1 MLSLQKQ
8 EQQMTANHTNT
19 ALTVQTANTTNNTN
33 TNRTINA
40 SNNQTASSSLMQ
52 PNQQMII
59 TTNKPSLLTNDA
71 TNNLKISDQT
81 TNNNGL
87 LDLIMCKMVAP
98 FHVVNDPRILECGSS
113 ACYQC
118 IISSKDQDRNL
129 KCPYCNNIHKID
141 ANKLPVNKN
150 LNQFLKF
157 NFRQINQSFSKQL
170 EDSMFA
176 LERKYFICLIFI
188 LIFCLAFFFS
198 KKKKYIIK
206 I

>member
-1 MLSLQKQ
+1 
-8 EQQMTANHTNT
+8 
-19 ALTVQTANTTNNTN
+19 
-33 TNRTINA
+33 
-40 SNNQTASSSLMQ
+40 
-52 PNQQMII
+52 
-59 TTNKPSLLTNDA
+59 
-71 TNNLKISDQT
+71 
-81 TNNNGL
+81 
-87 LDLIMCKMVAP
+87 MVAP

-188 LIFCLAFFFS
+188 LIFCLAYFFQNR
-198 KKKKYIIK
+198 KNT
-206 I
+206 